1 MVDKSAQV
9 YLQDLESSLYFY
21 QLLLYAVLV
30 DFLEFQAHG

>member
-1 MVDKSAQV
+1 MVDKGAQV
-9 YLQDLESSLYFY
+9 YLQDLESSLHIC